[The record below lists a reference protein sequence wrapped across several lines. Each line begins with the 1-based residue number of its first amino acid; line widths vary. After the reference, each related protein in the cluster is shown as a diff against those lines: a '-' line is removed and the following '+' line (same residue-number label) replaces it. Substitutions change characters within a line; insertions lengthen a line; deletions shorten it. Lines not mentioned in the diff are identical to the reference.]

1 MSASEHSCKSTMAG
15 TGPRMLD
22 AARHFCRDTSAAV
35 ASTYALA
42 MFVLVGMA
50 GVAWDW
56 TRMTALDSELQ
67 NAADQAALAAA
78 TQLDGATGAIDRA
91 TQAASG
97 LVANITVLANDGDGS
112 ALAVAETGGLVFYDG
127 YNQVADTFG
136 AVTTDD
142 AAARV
147 VTVTIEPREAFFAMT
162 PVVGVLRSGQISAQ
176 ATASLGSAIC
186 NTPPVMLCN
195 PLEEDGEDFDPAD
208 YIGHGLRLISDD
220 SSAPGNFGFL
230 ANGIG
235 TGAQELAS
243 ALGHDLVPG
252 NCVATDGVTT
262 EPGLKDVVFN
272 ALNTRFDI
280 DINGANTCPDGS
292 GNCTA
297 APMSRKDLVKANLN
311 QTSQCSIGNGNNWQQ
326 PPAAG
331 RYAPTGPALLTPT
344 ERSAVTVMGY
354 PRDLCHAWSEAGSCT
369 TDSFGVIGTGAW
381 DRDAFFQANYGW
393 DRATWQ
399 AVPELSNTPTRFE
412 VYEWETARYLA
423 GTMTNAQ
430 IIKTVG
436 GQSSSTKPVCRAEG
450 NASRRK
456 ITAAVINCQAEGV
469 SGRTS
474 GVKVSAWVE
483 LFLIEPSTTRRRAG
497 PSSEKMTDANDVY
510 VEVIRSVD
518 VGGDGANGDV
528 VRRDVPFLIR

>member
-1 MSASEHSCKSTMAG
+1 MSGTDHSCTSNPAAAG
-15 TGPRMLD
+15 SRMLHGL
-22 AARHFCRDTSAAV
+22 RHFCRDSSAAV

-78 TQLDGATGAIDRA
+78 TQLDGTAGSIDRA

-97 LVANITVLANDGDGS
+97 LVENNSGMANDNGGT
-112 ALAVAETGGLVFYDG
+112 LLTVGGLTFFDG
-127 YNQVADTFG
+127 YDQISDSFG
-136 AVTTDD
+136 AVTTED
-142 AAARV
+142 ADARV
-147 VTVTIEPREAFFAMT
+147 VTVAIAPREAFFSMT
-162 PVVGVLRSGQISAQ
+162 PVVGFFRSGPIGAS

-186 NTPPVMLCN
+186 NTPPVMMCN
-195 PLEEDGEDFDPAD
+195 PLEDEGQDFDPSA

-220 SSAPGNFGFL
+220 NSTPGNFGFL

-235 TGAQELAS
+235 TGAAELAA

-280 DINGANTCPDGS
+280 DINGENTCPDGS

-297 APMSRKDLVKANLN
+297 APMSRKDLVKTNLS

-331 RYAPTGPALLTPT
+331 RYAPTVPALLTPT

-354 PRDLCHAWSEAGSCT
+354 PRDLCHAWSEAGSCAS
-369 TDSFGVIGTGAW
+369 DDFGVVGTGEW

-393 DRATWQ
+393 DRATWED
-399 AVPELSNTPTRFE
+399 VPELSSSPTRFE

-423 GTMTNAQ
+423 GTMTAAQ
-430 IIKTVG
+430 ISKSVG
-436 GQSSSTKPVCRAEG
+436 GQSSSAAPVCRNQG
-450 NASRRK
+450 DASRRK
-456 ITAAVINCQAEGV
+456 ITAAVINCRAEGV
-469 SGRTS
+469 SGRS
-474 GVKVSAWVE
+474 VDVRVSAWVE
-483 LFLIEPSTTRRRAG
+483 LFLVEPSMTRRRAG
-497 PSSEKMTDANDVY
+497 SSSEKMTDANDVY
-510 VEVIRSVD
+510 VEIIRSVD